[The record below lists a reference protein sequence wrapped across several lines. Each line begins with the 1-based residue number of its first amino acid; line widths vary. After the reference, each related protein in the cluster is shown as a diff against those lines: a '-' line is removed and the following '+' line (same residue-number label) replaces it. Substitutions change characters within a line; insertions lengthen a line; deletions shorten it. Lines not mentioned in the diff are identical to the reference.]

1 MDCHRRS
8 RRGLLIGSATTLQR
22 GDATDAPVRV
32 AVMCF
37 LTGETTS
44 GFNKICFYAC
54 LGSQAANTIGALQ
67 FCPLSIN
74 R

>member
-1 MDCHRRS
+1 
-8 RRGLLIGSATTLQR
+8 
-22 GDATDAPVRV
+22 
-32 AVMCF
+32 MCF